1 MQRRGY
7 SSATWHSHPLN
18 PKTLSAETVDWIFM
32 VDLLNFSFWT
42 PPAETPYTVCLD
54 GVPYTGYWSLC
65 AAINRGLREGIPL
78 TDPSWWVSA
87 PNEILQHVFRSDS
100 PAKLSM
106 LQERIWLLRETG
118 AILIS
123 KFGGSFRTNILEA
136 SAGSA
141 LALINTLC
149 LNFHSFLDMS
159 SHHDNQQQPVFLLKR
174 AQILV
179 ADLWACFGG
188 EGWGRFVDIDA
199 LTIFA
204 DYRIPQQLEILGLLT
219 VSPELKERLRRGEL
233 LSVHSQEVVE
243 LRATSI
249 WIAELL
255 RREMVCLSQRGGQ
268 LNAVLLDFYLWDTIK
283 EHYNPALLEREF
295 PIHRTRSL
303 FY

>member
-1 MQRRGY
+1 MQRRDY
-7 SSATWHSHPLN
+7 SRATWHSHPLN

-42 PPAETPYTVCLD
+42 PPGETPYTVLLD
-54 GVPYTGYWSLC
+54 GVAYTGYWSLC
-65 AAINRGLREGIPL
+65 AAINRALREGIPA
-78 TDPSWWVSA
+78 TEPSWWAGA
-87 PNEILQHVFRSDS
+87 PTEALLHVFRSDS
-100 PAKLSM
+100 TTELPM
-106 LQERIWLLRETG
+106 LQDRIQLLRETG
-118 AILIS
+118 TILIS
-123 KFGGSFRTNILEA
+123 KFGGSFRINILEA
-136 SAGSA
+136 SAGRA

-149 LNFHSFLDMS
+149 LNFHSFLDVS
-159 SHHDNQQQPVFLLKR
+159 SHLDDQPVFLLKR

-204 DYRIPQQLEILGLLT
+204 DYRIPQQLEILGLL
-219 VSPELKERLRRGEL
+219 VMSPGLKERLRRGEL

-255 RREMVCLSQRGGQ
+255 RREMVRRDPAQREGQ
-268 LNAVLLDFYLWDTIK
+268 LNAILLDFYLWDTAK
-283 EHYNPALLEREF
+283 DHNPAPLEQNF